1 LSFDIRQD
9 KLAQDPNVDS
19 EYVDEYAKTEI
30 IRESIKEVKKRAEED
45 KQRRESPTRNVKSA
59 VAKNMR
65 V

>member
-9 KLAQDPNVDS
+9 KLNQDPNVDS

-45 KQRRESPTRNVKSA
+45 KQRR
-59 VAKNMR
+59 
-65 V
+65 